1 MNRDALNAELEATH
15 NAHPLPKPCS
25 HCFALD
31 RSRPAAEFQMYR
43 CAACVDATHATQ
55 LSLWR
60 AQWRILRRH
69 RDAVVV
75 TSRSDRLDV
84 EWLTQRMQHLVV
96 AAKGVAALQVVE
108 TQCA

>member
-1 MNRDALNAELEATH
+1 
-15 NAHPLPKPCS
+15 
-25 HCFALD
+25 
-31 RSRPAAEFQMYR
+31 MYR
-43 CAACVDATHATQ
+43 CAACVDATHTAQ
-55 LSLWR
+55 LALWR

-69 RDAVVV
+69 RDAIVVV
-75 TSRSDRLDV
+75 TRSDRLDV

>member
-1 MNRDALNAELEATH
+1 M
-15 NAHPLPKPCS
+15 C
-25 HCFALD
+25 
-31 RSRPAAEFQMYR
+31 R
-43 CAACVDATHATQ
+43 CAPCINATHATQ
-55 LSLWR
+55 LALWR

-75 TSRSDRLDV
+75 TNRSDRLDV
-84 EWLTQRMQHLVV
+84 EWLNQRMQHLVM